1 METLKEKHHTAN
13 RSKKQSKLNTLDTIK
28 KDGYTQHIQHLKNM
42 EERKTNS
49 PRNIKLTL
57 NTDKATQQRVLEGA
71 KKAGVPVS
79 QFIHDKLKG
88 QL

>member
-1 METLKEKHHTAN
+1 LDNQKTAQAMDLRKKEN
-13 RSKKQSKLNTLDTIK
+13 
-28 KDGYTQHIQHLKNM
+28 
-42 EERKTNS
+42 

-57 NTDKATQQRVLEGA
+57 NADKATQQRVLEGA

-79 QFIHDKLKG
+79 QFLYDKLKG

>member
-1 METLKEKHHTAN
+1 MDLRKKEN
-13 RSKKQSKLNTLDTIK
+13 
-28 KDGYTQHIQHLKNM
+28 
-42 EERKTNS
+42 

-57 NTDKATQQRVLEGA
+57 NTDKTTQQRVLEGA

>member
-1 METLKEKHHTAN
+1 LDNQKTPQAMDLRKKEN
-13 RSKKQSKLNTLDTIK
+13 
-28 KDGYTQHIQHLKNM
+28 
-42 EERKTNS
+42 